1 MLYNQRRAS
10 FIFLY
15 FDYSECFIDGDVTLT
30 NAVMFFFSS
39 ARGFGVLGGMHVVLW
54 LVLILLY
61 INLRASLH
69 NNLHASLALRSHN
82 GWSGQ
87 SLLVASID

>member
-10 FIFLY
+10 FIFRD
-15 FDYSECFIDGDVTLT
+15 FDYSECFIDGNVTLT
-30 NAVMFFFSS
+30 NVVMVFSI
-39 ARGFGVLGGMHVVLW
+39 ARGFGVWGGMHVVLW
-54 LVLILLY
+54 RVLSLLY

-69 NNLHASLALRSHN
+69 NNLHASLALRSYN

>member
-30 NAVMFFFSS
+30 NAVMFFFE
-39 ARGFGVLGGMHVVLW
+39 RERFWGFGWHACCVVAC
-54 LVLILLY
+54 VDFAVY
-61 INLRASLH
+61 
-69 NNLHASLALRSHN
+69 
-82 GWSGQ
+82 Q
-87 SLLVASID
+87 SACKFT